1 MGAGILP
8 VALYRGTLIILLG
21 QERHNNLW
29 CDFGGSPLPHER
41 KNQYITAIREGAEEL
56 NGLLGDKEELKLH
69 VDKNLIYGINN
80 KDDKYTS
87 YLFKS
92 HYDKNLEKYFNN
104 QNKFIENHLPNEI
117 TKHNCLFEKKKIN
130 WYTISEIEENLNR
143 NKNNF
148 IRPHYYSIL
157 KYIIDNN
164 KSITNSVKNM

>member
-117 TKHNCLFEKKKIN
+117 TKHNGLFEKKKIILDHIIIVFLN
-130 WYTISEIEENLNR
+130 ILLIIINLLQIVLKICKKY
-143 NKNNF
+143 KNF
-148 IRPHYYSIL
+148 
-157 KYIIDNN
+157 
-164 KSITNSVKNM
+164 